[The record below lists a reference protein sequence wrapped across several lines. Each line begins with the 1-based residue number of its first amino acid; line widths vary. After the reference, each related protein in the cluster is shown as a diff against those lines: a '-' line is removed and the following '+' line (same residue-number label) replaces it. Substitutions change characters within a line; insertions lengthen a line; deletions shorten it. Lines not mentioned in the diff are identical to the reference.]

1 MSPSP
6 KAPEP
11 HAHLLLPFAGVAE
24 PAAMQALRGTPLPTL
39 SALLARLQSTAEHGT
54 DEFSLSP
61 PHEHALAWARG
72 LPAVDG
78 QLPWAALDSAEPGLP
93 QAWFHPAH
101 FQVGMDHVSL
111 VPAEHL
117 GLDDTHARPL
127 FDALAPLCA
136 EDGVGL
142 RYLGPT
148 RWLASGERLRGL
160 ACASLDRVAGRSIAP
175 WQPQGEGAAWLKR
188 LQSEAQMLFYT
199 HPVND
204 AREAARQAIV
214 NGFWASGAGAH
225 AGAALAPSPV
235 VDDRLREA
243 ALRADWAAWRQAWAT
258 LDAEVLPAW
267 RERLARGEPMAIT
280 LCGER
285 LARTFTP
292 SNAGWLAR
300 LGQRLRPAPTAHSV
314 LDAL

>member
-1 MSPSP
+1 M
-6 KAPEP
+6 
-11 HAHLLLPFAGVAE
+11 LLPFASVAE

-243 ALRADWAAWRQAWAT
+243 ALRADWAAWQQAWAQ
-258 LDAEVLPAW
+258 LDATAIKALLEA
-267 RERLARGEPMAIT
+267 ARRGDPVTLT

-285 LARTFTP
+285 CAQTWVNAPRGTGARI
-292 SNAGWLAR
+292 GR
-300 LGQRLRPAPTAHSV
+300 LFKNLLGREPAWKV
-314 LDAL
+314 LESL

>member
-1 MSPSP
+1 M
-6 KAPEP
+6 
-11 HAHLLLPFAGVAE
+11 LLPFASVAE

-54 DEFSLSP
+54 NEFSLSP

-117 GLDDTHARPL
+117 GLDDAHARPL

-204 AREAARQAIV
+204 AREATRQTPV
-214 NGFWASGAGAH
+214 NGFWVHGAGAA
-225 AGAALAPSPV
+225 AGSVRTPAKLHMPDALRQAALQARWP
-235 VDDRLREA
+235 
-243 ALRADWAAWRQAWAT
+243 DWKAAWEALDTNEIAAW
-258 LDAEVLPAW
+258 LDAAQ
-267 RERLARGEPMAIT
+267 RGERVRIT

-285 LARTFTP
+285 SARTWA
-292 SNAGWLAR
+292 SSGGGNALSRMARTLKHR
-300 LGQRLRPAPTAHSV
+300 LGRQPAWKNIEP
-314 LDAL
+314 L